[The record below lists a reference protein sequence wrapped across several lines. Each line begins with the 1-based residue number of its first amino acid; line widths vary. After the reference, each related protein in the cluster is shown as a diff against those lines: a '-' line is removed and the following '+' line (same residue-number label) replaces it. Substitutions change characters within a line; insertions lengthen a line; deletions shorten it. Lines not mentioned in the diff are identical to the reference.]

1 MTQPF
6 WTPEKKKD
14 YLNLIEQRE
23 RSREYM
29 RNYMGRKRDN
39 GEYKYFKLNG
49 KVKYEKICNQSDEKN
64 RQRTG

>member
-23 RSREYM
+23 RRREYM

-49 KVKYEKICNQSDEKN
+49 KVKYEKIGNQVDEKN